1 MKLAV
6 VLDCTDA
13 TAIVPFWQAA
23 LGYEH
28 VASVP
33 GFEVLAPSEEP
44 GAPMFLLQQV
54 TEARVGK
61 NRMHLDVHPP
71 LDLGVPALVATL
83 ESLGG
88 RRLGEPVTDLLDV
101 LGIWWQTM
109 ADPEGNVLD
118 VVADP
123 GHPPA
128 RPAHEAGVTTLRH

>member
-1 MKLAV
+1 MRLAV
-6 VLDCTDA
+6 VLDCLDA
-13 TAIVPFWQAA
+13 PALVPFWQAA

-33 GFEVLAPSEEP
+33 GFEVLAGGADP

-54 TEARVGK
+54 AEAKVGK

-71 LDLGVPALVATL
+71 LELGVPALVATL

-88 RRLGEPVTDLLDV
+88 RRLGGPVTDLLDV

-109 ADPEGNVLD
+109 ADPQGNELD
-118 VVADP
+118 VVADR
-123 GHPPA
+123 GHAPPDA
-128 RPAHEAGVTTLRH
+128 PETRP

>member
-13 TAIVPFWQAA
+13 PALVPFWVAA

-33 GFEVLAPSEEP
+33 GFEVLAAGTEP
-44 GAPMFLLQQV
+44 QDPMFLLQQV
-54 TEARVGK
+54 SEPKVGK

-88 RRLGEPVTDLLDV
+88 RRLGPPVTELLDV

-109 ADPEGNVLD
+109 ADPEGNELD
-118 VVADP
+118 VVADV
-123 GHPPA
+123 GHPLP
-128 RPAHEAGVTTLRH
+128 VTPGPTG